1 MKRVLKL
8 TLFVVILIMT
18 MMMSKTVL
26 ADERKDA
33 KVDYEYNSDGTA
45 KVTITFSESVEGFNT
60 LIESGWQL
68 SGNTATKTMNP
79 GEWYIYMSDTE
90 QAKVVVNNI
99 AKVGDTITINS
110 SSNKS
115 TLKNLRLDD
124 ESYGTVSG
132 NKITFNKEGE
142 TSYLADVTYV
152 KDENTVGNF
161 ELRWNVKI
169 TKDGKKYNSHLKVTV
184 TDTLGKYSNLTDLNT
199 QNEVK
204 KYLIDAGV
212 SKKNVEA
219 WLKDVNEYNKTIK
232 NTSLVKKGYKKL
244 GLNVPVY
251 NDTKIAEYWSK
262 KYNMFIGYNCRI
274 TAFDL
279 LKDYVKIG
287 KNVKTDTTELF
298 MDSDALKNSPYQKY
312 NKKDTK
318 KFEALYSS
326 INTVYSTNTDKH
338 ISVFKKYRKK
348 NDIKLANDKTKAS
361 LITVVFHSSFSK
373 KENELFIGHAGV
385 LVPLKNKKY
394 IFIEKLSFQSPYQV
408 IKFESKQQ
416 LNEYLMRMY
425 DTEWGQDTAKPFI
438 MENNDVL
445 SCYHSVR

>member
-8 TLFVVILIMT
+8 TLFAVILIMT

-90 QAKVVVNNI
+90 RAKVVVNNI

-169 TKDGKKYNSHLKVTV
+169 TKDGKNP
-184 TDTLGKYSNLTDLNT
+184 
-199 QNEVK
+199 
-204 KYLIDAGV
+204 
-212 SKKNVEA
+212 
-219 WLKDVNEYNKTIK
+219 VN
-232 NTSLVKKGYKKL
+232 
-244 GLNVPVY
+244 P
-251 NDTKIAEYWSK
+251 
-262 KYNMFIGYNCRI
+262 
-274 TAFDL
+274 
-279 LKDYVKIG
+279 
-287 KNVKTDTTELF
+287 
-298 MDSDALKNSPYQKY
+298 
-312 NKKDTK
+312 
-318 KFEALYSS
+318 
-326 INTVYSTNTDKH
+326 TDKE
-338 ISVFKKYRKK
+338 
-348 NDIKLANDKTKAS
+348 A
-361 LITVVFHSSFSK
+361 VVTY
-373 KENELFIGHAGV
+373 GDPTDAGV
-385 LVPLKNKKY
+385 LVTVKFSQNLPDTDEVKQ
-394 IFIEKLSFQSPYQV
+394 KLSDWQISGDTATRTMPQGAIASII
-408 IKFESKQQ
+408 IKYEDGSKETAKVAVPLTLEIGSQMDFSGMAKD
-416 LNEYLMRMY
+416 LKIDDTGIATVENGIVKAKAKGTTKMTGTSLKDGNEYTWTINVNGT
-425 DTEWGQDTAKPFI
+425 DNGNDNNDGKNNG
-438 MENNDVL
+438 ENNDQNNNNNNGNGSSDKSTKGNDGTTANKKL
-445 SCYHSVR
+445 SQTGYASILPVGVILISFVVISFIKYKKNNK

>member
-169 TKDGKKYNSHLKVTV
+169 TKDGKNP
-184 TDTLGKYSNLTDLNT
+184 
-199 QNEVK
+199 
-204 KYLIDAGV
+204 
-212 SKKNVEA
+212 
-219 WLKDVNEYNKTIK
+219 VN
-232 NTSLVKKGYKKL
+232 
-244 GLNVPVY
+244 P
-251 NDTKIAEYWSK
+251 
-262 KYNMFIGYNCRI
+262 
-274 TAFDL
+274 
-279 LKDYVKIG
+279 
-287 KNVKTDTTELF
+287 
-298 MDSDALKNSPYQKY
+298 
-312 NKKDTK
+312 
-318 KFEALYSS
+318 
-326 INTVYSTNTDKH
+326 TDKE
-338 ISVFKKYRKK
+338 
-348 NDIKLANDKTKAS
+348 A
-361 LITVVFHSSFSK
+361 VVTY
-373 KENELFIGHAGV
+373 GDPTDAGV
-385 LVPLKNKKY
+385 LVTVKFSQNLPDTDEVKQ
-394 IFIEKLSFQSPYQV
+394 KLSDWQISGDTATRTMPQGAIASII
-408 IKFESKQQ
+408 IKYEDGSKETAKVAVPLTLEIGSQMDFSGMAKD
-416 LNEYLMRMY
+416 LKIDDTGIATVENGIVKAKAKGTTKMTGTSLKDGNEYTWTINVNGT
-425 DTEWGQDTAKPFI
+425 DNGNDNNDGKNNG
-438 MENNDVL
+438 ENNDKNNTNNNGNGSSDKSTKGNDGTTANKKL
-445 SCYHSVR
+445 SQTGYASILPVGVILISFVVISFIKYKKNNK

>member
-8 TLFVVILIMT
+8 TLFAVILIMT

-110 SSNKS
+110 SNS

-142 TSYLADVTYV
+142 TSYSADVTYF

-161 ELRWNVKI
+161 TLKWKVKI
-169 TKDGKKYNSHLKVTV
+169 TKDGKNP
-184 TDTLGKYSNLTDLNT
+184 
-199 QNEVK
+199 
-204 KYLIDAGV
+204 
-212 SKKNVEA
+212 
-219 WLKDVNEYNKTIK
+219 VN
-232 NTSLVKKGYKKL
+232 
-244 GLNVPVY
+244 P
-251 NDTKIAEYWSK
+251 
-262 KYNMFIGYNCRI
+262 
-274 TAFDL
+274 
-279 LKDYVKIG
+279 
-287 KNVKTDTTELF
+287 
-298 MDSDALKNSPYQKY
+298 
-312 NKKDTK
+312 
-318 KFEALYSS
+318 
-326 INTVYSTNTDKH
+326 TDKE
-338 ISVFKKYRKK
+338 
-348 NDIKLANDKTKAS
+348 A
-361 LITVVFHSSFSK
+361 VVTY
-373 KENELFIGHAGV
+373 GDPTDAGV
-385 LVPLKNKKY
+385 LVTVKFSQNLPDTDEVKQKLSDWQISGDTATRTMPQGAIASIIIKYEDGSKETAKVAVPLTLEIGSQMDFSGMAKDLKIDDTGIATVENGIVKAKAKGTTKMTGTSLKDGNEYTWTINVNGTDNGNDNNDGKNNGENNGKNNNNNNGNGSSDKSTKGNDGTTANKKLSQTGY
-394 IFIEKLSFQSPYQV
+394 ASILPVGVILISFVVISFIKY
-408 IKFESKQQ
+408 KK
-416 LNEYLMRMY
+416 
-425 DTEWGQDTAKPFI
+425 
-438 MENNDVL
+438 NNK
-445 SCYHSVR
+445 

>member
-8 TLFVVILIMT
+8 TLFAVILIMT

-79 GEWYIYMSDTE
+79 GEWYIYMSDIE

-115 TLKNLRLDD
+115 TLKNLRLYD

-169 TKDGKKYNSHLKVTV
+169 TKDGKNP
-184 TDTLGKYSNLTDLNT
+184 
-199 QNEVK
+199 
-204 KYLIDAGV
+204 
-212 SKKNVEA
+212 
-219 WLKDVNEYNKTIK
+219 VN
-232 NTSLVKKGYKKL
+232 
-244 GLNVPVY
+244 P
-251 NDTKIAEYWSK
+251 
-262 KYNMFIGYNCRI
+262 
-274 TAFDL
+274 
-279 LKDYVKIG
+279 
-287 KNVKTDTTELF
+287 
-298 MDSDALKNSPYQKY
+298 
-312 NKKDTK
+312 
-318 KFEALYSS
+318 
-326 INTVYSTNTDKH
+326 TDKE
-338 ISVFKKYRKK
+338 
-348 NDIKLANDKTKAS
+348 A
-361 LITVVFHSSFSK
+361 VVTY
-373 KENELFIGHAGV
+373 GDPTDAGV
-385 LVPLKNKKY
+385 LVTVKFSQNLPDTDEVKQKLSDWQISGDTATRTMPQGAIASIIIKYEDGSKETAKVAVPLTLEIGSQMDFSGMAKDLKIDDTGIATVENGIVKAKAKGTTKMTGTSLKDGNEYTWTINVNGTDNGNDNNDGKNNGENNGKNNNNNNGNGSSDKSTKGNDGTTANKKLSQTGY
-394 IFIEKLSFQSPYQV
+394 ASILPVGVILISFVVISFIKY
-408 IKFESKQQ
+408 KK
-416 LNEYLMRMY
+416 
-425 DTEWGQDTAKPFI
+425 
-438 MENNDVL
+438 NNK
-445 SCYHSVR
+445 

>member
-8 TLFVVILIMT
+8 TLFAVILIMT

-169 TKDGKKYNSHLKVTV
+169 TKDGKNP
-184 TDTLGKYSNLTDLNT
+184 
-199 QNEVK
+199 
-204 KYLIDAGV
+204 
-212 SKKNVEA
+212 
-219 WLKDVNEYNKTIK
+219 VN
-232 NTSLVKKGYKKL
+232 
-244 GLNVPVY
+244 P
-251 NDTKIAEYWSK
+251 
-262 KYNMFIGYNCRI
+262 
-274 TAFDL
+274 
-279 LKDYVKIG
+279 
-287 KNVKTDTTELF
+287 
-298 MDSDALKNSPYQKY
+298 
-312 NKKDTK
+312 
-318 KFEALYSS
+318 
-326 INTVYSTNTDKH
+326 TDKE
-338 ISVFKKYRKK
+338 
-348 NDIKLANDKTKAS
+348 A
-361 LITVVFHSSFSK
+361 VVTY
-373 KENELFIGHAGV
+373 GDPTDAGV
-385 LVPLKNKKY
+385 LVTVKFSQNLPDTDEVKQ
-394 IFIEKLSFQSPYQV
+394 KLSDWQISGDTATRTMPQGAIASII
-408 IKFESKQQ
+408 IKYEDGSKETAKVAVPLTLEIGSQMDFSGMAKD
-416 LNEYLMRMY
+416 LKIDDTGIATVENGIVKAKAKGTTKMTGTSLKDGNEYTWTINVNGT
-425 DTEWGQDTAKPFI
+425 DNGNDNNDGKNNG
-438 MENNDVL
+438 ENNDQNNNNNNGNGSSDKSTKGNDGTTANKKL
-445 SCYHSVR
+445 SQTGYASILPVGVILISFVVISFIKYKKNNK

>member
-68 SGNTATKTMNP
+68 SGNTATKKMDP

-110 SSNKS
+110 SNNS
-115 TLKNLRLDD
+115 TLKNLRLSD

-161 ELRWNVKI
+161 TLTWKVKI
-169 TKDGKKYNSHLKVTV
+169 TKDGKNP
-184 TDTLGKYSNLTDLNT
+184 
-199 QNEVK
+199 
-204 KYLIDAGV
+204 
-212 SKKNVEA
+212 
-219 WLKDVNEYNKTIK
+219 VN
-232 NTSLVKKGYKKL
+232 
-244 GLNVPVY
+244 P
-251 NDTKIAEYWSK
+251 
-262 KYNMFIGYNCRI
+262 
-274 TAFDL
+274 
-279 LKDYVKIG
+279 
-287 KNVKTDTTELF
+287 
-298 MDSDALKNSPYQKY
+298 
-312 NKKDTK
+312 
-318 KFEALYSS
+318 
-326 INTVYSTNTDKH
+326 TDKE
-338 ISVFKKYRKK
+338 
-348 NDIKLANDKTKAS
+348 A
-361 LITVVFHSSFSK
+361 VVTY
-373 KENELFIGHAGV
+373 GDPTDAGV
-385 LVPLKNKKY
+385 LVTVKFSQNLPDTDEVKQ
-394 IFIEKLSFQSPYQV
+394 KLSDWQISGDTATRTMPQGAIASII
-408 IKFESKQQ
+408 IKYEDGSKETAKVAVPLTLEIGSQMDFSGMAKD
-416 LNEYLMRMY
+416 LKIDDTGIATVENGIVKAKAKGTTKMTGTSLKDGNEYTWTINVNGT
-425 DTEWGQDTAKPFI
+425 DNGNDNNDGKNNG
-438 MENNDVL
+438 ENNDKNNNNNNGNGSSDKSTKGNDGTTANKKL
-445 SCYHSVR
+445 SQTGYASILPVGVILISFVVISFIKYKKNNK

>member
-68 SGNTATKTMNP
+68 SGNTATKKMDP

-110 SSNKS
+110 SSNNS
-115 TLKNLRLDD
+115 TLKNLRLSD

-161 ELRWNVKI
+161 TLTWKVKI
-169 TKDGKKYNSHLKVTV
+169 TKDGKNP
-184 TDTLGKYSNLTDLNT
+184 
-199 QNEVK
+199 
-204 KYLIDAGV
+204 
-212 SKKNVEA
+212 
-219 WLKDVNEYNKTIK
+219 VN
-232 NTSLVKKGYKKL
+232 
-244 GLNVPVY
+244 P
-251 NDTKIAEYWSK
+251 
-262 KYNMFIGYNCRI
+262 
-274 TAFDL
+274 
-279 LKDYVKIG
+279 
-287 KNVKTDTTELF
+287 
-298 MDSDALKNSPYQKY
+298 
-312 NKKDTK
+312 
-318 KFEALYSS
+318 
-326 INTVYSTNTDKH
+326 TDKE
-338 ISVFKKYRKK
+338 
-348 NDIKLANDKTKAS
+348 A
-361 LITVVFHSSFSK
+361 VVTY
-373 KENELFIGHAGV
+373 GDPTDAGV
-385 LVPLKNKKY
+385 LVTVKFSQNLPDTDEVKQ
-394 IFIEKLSFQSPYQV
+394 KLSDWQISGDTATRTMPQGAIASII
-408 IKFESKQQ
+408 IKYEDGSKETAKVAVPLTLEIGSQMDFSGMAKD
-416 LNEYLMRMY
+416 LKIDDTGIATVENGIVKAKAKGTTKMTGTSLKDGNEYTWTINVNGT
-425 DTEWGQDTAKPFI
+425 DNGNDNNDGKNNG
-438 MENNDVL
+438 ENNDQNNNNNNGNGSSDKSTKGNDGTTANKKL
-445 SCYHSVR
+445 SQTGYASILPVGVILISFVVISFIKYKKNNK

>member
-68 SGNTATKTMNP
+68 SGNTATKKMDP

-110 SSNKS
+110 SSNNS
-115 TLKNLRLDD
+115 TLKNLRLSD

-161 ELRWNVKI
+161 TLTWKVKI
-169 TKDGKKYNSHLKVTV
+169 TKDGKNP
-184 TDTLGKYSNLTDLNT
+184 
-199 QNEVK
+199 
-204 KYLIDAGV
+204 
-212 SKKNVEA
+212 
-219 WLKDVNEYNKTIK
+219 VN
-232 NTSLVKKGYKKL
+232 
-244 GLNVPVY
+244 P
-251 NDTKIAEYWSK
+251 
-262 KYNMFIGYNCRI
+262 
-274 TAFDL
+274 
-279 LKDYVKIG
+279 
-287 KNVKTDTTELF
+287 
-298 MDSDALKNSPYQKY
+298 
-312 NKKDTK
+312 
-318 KFEALYSS
+318 
-326 INTVYSTNTDKH
+326 TDKE
-338 ISVFKKYRKK
+338 
-348 NDIKLANDKTKAS
+348 A
-361 LITVVFHSSFSK
+361 VVTY
-373 KENELFIGHAGV
+373 GDPTDAGV
-385 LVPLKNKKY
+385 LVTVKFSQNLPDTDEVKQ
-394 IFIEKLSFQSPYQV
+394 KLSDWQISGDTATRTMPQGAIASII
-408 IKFESKQQ
+408 IKYEDGSKETAKVAVPLTLEIGSQMDFSGMAKD
-416 LNEYLMRMY
+416 LKIDDTGIATVENGIVKAKAKGTTKMTGTSLKDGNEYTWTINVNGT
-425 DTEWGQDTAKPFI
+425 DNGNDNNDGKNNG
-438 MENNDVL
+438 ENNDKNNNNNNGNGSSDKSTKGNDGTTANKKL
-445 SCYHSVR
+445 SLTGYASILPVGVILISFVVISFIKYKKNNK

>member
-8 TLFVVILIMT
+8 TLFAVILIMT

-169 TKDGKKYNSHLKVTV
+169 TKDGKNPVNPTDKEAVVTYG
-184 TDTLGKYSNLTDLNT
+184 DP
-199 QNEVK
+199 
-204 KYLIDAGV
+204 IDAGV
-212 SKKNVEA
+212 LVTVKFSQNLPDTDEVKQKLSDWQISGDTATRTMPQGAIASIIIKYEDGSKETAKVAVPLTLEIGSQMDFSGMAKDLKIDDTGIATVENGIVKA
-219 WLKDVNEYNKTIK
+219 KAKGTTKMTGTSLKDGNEYTWTI
-232 NTSLVKKGYKKL
+232 
-244 GLNVPVY
+244 NVNGTDNG
-251 NDTKIAEYWSK
+251 ND
-262 KYNMFIGYNCRI
+262 NN
-274 TAFDL
+274 D
-279 LKDYVKIG
+279 G
-287 KNVKTDTTELF
+287 KN
-298 MDSDALKNSPYQKY
+298 N
-312 NKKDTK
+312 
-318 KFEALYSS
+318 
-326 INTVYSTNTDKH
+326 
-338 ISVFKKYRKK
+338 
-348 NDIKLANDKTKAS
+348 
-361 LITVVFHSSFSK
+361 
-373 KENELFIGHAGV
+373 G
-385 LVPLKNKKY
+385 
-394 IFIEKLSFQSPYQV
+394 
-408 IKFESKQQ
+408 
-416 LNEYLMRMY
+416 
-425 DTEWGQDTAKPFI
+425 
-438 MENNDVL
+438 ENNDQNNNNNNGNGSSDKSTKGNDGTTANKKL
-445 SCYHSVR
+445 SQTGYASILPVGVILISFVVISFIKYKKNNK

>member
-68 SGNTATKTMNP
+68 SGNTATKKMDP

-110 SSNKS
+110 SSNNS
-115 TLKNLRLDD
+115 TLKNLRLSD

-161 ELRWNVKI
+161 TLTWKVKI
-169 TKDGKKYNSHLKVTV
+169 TKDGKNP
-184 TDTLGKYSNLTDLNT
+184 
-199 QNEVK
+199 
-204 KYLIDAGV
+204 
-212 SKKNVEA
+212 
-219 WLKDVNEYNKTIK
+219 VN
-232 NTSLVKKGYKKL
+232 
-244 GLNVPVY
+244 P
-251 NDTKIAEYWSK
+251 
-262 KYNMFIGYNCRI
+262 
-274 TAFDL
+274 
-279 LKDYVKIG
+279 
-287 KNVKTDTTELF
+287 
-298 MDSDALKNSPYQKY
+298 
-312 NKKDTK
+312 
-318 KFEALYSS
+318 
-326 INTVYSTNTDKH
+326 TDKE
-338 ISVFKKYRKK
+338 
-348 NDIKLANDKTKAS
+348 A
-361 LITVVFHSSFSK
+361 VVTY
-373 KENELFIGHAGV
+373 GDPTDAGV
-385 LVPLKNKKY
+385 LVTVKFSQNLPDTDEVKQ
-394 IFIEKLSFQSPYQV
+394 KLSDWQISGDTATRTMPQGAIASII
-408 IKFESKQQ
+408 IKYEDGSKETAKVAVPLTLEIGSQMDFSGMAKD
-416 LNEYLMRMY
+416 LKIDDTGIATVENGIVKAKAKGTTKMTGTSLKDGNEYTWTINVNGT
-425 DTEWGQDTAKPFI
+425 DNGNDNNDGKNNG
-438 MENNDVL
+438 ENNDKNNNNNNGNGSSDKSTKGNDGTTANKKL
-445 SCYHSVR
+445 SQTGYASILPVGVILISFVVISFIKYKKNL

>member
-8 TLFVVILIMT
+8 TLFAVILIMT

-110 SSNKS
+110 SNS

-142 TSYLADVTYV
+142 TSYSADVTYF

-161 ELRWNVKI
+161 TLKWKVKI
-169 TKDGKKYNSHLKVTV
+169 TKDGKNP
-184 TDTLGKYSNLTDLNT
+184 
-199 QNEVK
+199 
-204 KYLIDAGV
+204 
-212 SKKNVEA
+212 
-219 WLKDVNEYNKTIK
+219 VN
-232 NTSLVKKGYKKL
+232 
-244 GLNVPVY
+244 P
-251 NDTKIAEYWSK
+251 
-262 KYNMFIGYNCRI
+262 
-274 TAFDL
+274 
-279 LKDYVKIG
+279 
-287 KNVKTDTTELF
+287 
-298 MDSDALKNSPYQKY
+298 
-312 NKKDTK
+312 
-318 KFEALYSS
+318 
-326 INTVYSTNTDKH
+326 TDKE
-338 ISVFKKYRKK
+338 
-348 NDIKLANDKTKAS
+348 A
-361 LITVVFHSSFSK
+361 VVTY
-373 KENELFIGHAGV
+373 GDPTDAGV
-385 LVPLKNKKY
+385 LVTVKFSQNLPDTDEVKQKLSDWQISGDTATRTMPQGAIASIIIKYEYGSKETAKVAVPLTLEIGSQMDFSGMAKDLKIDDTGIATVENGIVKAKAKGTTKMTGTSLKDGNEYTWTINVNGTDNGNDNNDGKNNGENNGKNNNNNNGNGSSDKSTKGNDGTTANKKLSQTGY
-394 IFIEKLSFQSPYQV
+394 ASILPVGVILISFVVISFIKY
-408 IKFESKQQ
+408 KK
-416 LNEYLMRMY
+416 
-425 DTEWGQDTAKPFI
+425 
-438 MENNDVL
+438 NNK
-445 SCYHSVR
+445 

>member
-8 TLFVVILIMT
+8 TLFAVILIMT

-169 TKDGKKYNSHLKVTV
+169 TKDGKNP
-184 TDTLGKYSNLTDLNT
+184 
-199 QNEVK
+199 
-204 KYLIDAGV
+204 
-212 SKKNVEA
+212 
-219 WLKDVNEYNKTIK
+219 VN
-232 NTSLVKKGYKKL
+232 
-244 GLNVPVY
+244 P
-251 NDTKIAEYWSK
+251 
-262 KYNMFIGYNCRI
+262 
-274 TAFDL
+274 
-279 LKDYVKIG
+279 
-287 KNVKTDTTELF
+287 
-298 MDSDALKNSPYQKY
+298 
-312 NKKDTK
+312 
-318 KFEALYSS
+318 
-326 INTVYSTNTDKH
+326 TDKE
-338 ISVFKKYRKK
+338 
-348 NDIKLANDKTKAS
+348 A
-361 LITVVFHSSFSK
+361 VVTY
-373 KENELFIGHAGV
+373 GDPTDAGV
-385 LVPLKNKKY
+385 LVTVKFSQNLPDTDEVKQ
-394 IFIEKLSFQSPYQV
+394 KLSDWQISGDTATRTMPQGAIASII
-408 IKFESKQQ
+408 IKYEDGSKETAKVAVPLTLEIGSQMDFSGMAKN
-416 LNEYLMRMY
+416 LKIDDTGIATVENGIVKAKAKGTTKMTGTSLKDGNEYTWTINVNGT
-425 DTEWGQDTAKPFI
+425 DNGNDNNDGKNNG
-438 MENNDVL
+438 ENNDQNNNNNNGNGSSDKSTKGNDGTTANKKL
-445 SCYHSVR
+445 SQTGYASILPVGVILISFVVISFIKYKKNNK

>member
-68 SGNTATKTMNP
+68 SGNTATKKMDP

-110 SSNKS
+110 SSNNP
-115 TLKNLRLDD
+115 TLKNLRLSD

-161 ELRWNVKI
+161 TLTWKVKI
-169 TKDGKKYNSHLKVTV
+169 TKDGKNP
-184 TDTLGKYSNLTDLNT
+184 
-199 QNEVK
+199 
-204 KYLIDAGV
+204 
-212 SKKNVEA
+212 
-219 WLKDVNEYNKTIK
+219 VN
-232 NTSLVKKGYKKL
+232 
-244 GLNVPVY
+244 P
-251 NDTKIAEYWSK
+251 
-262 KYNMFIGYNCRI
+262 
-274 TAFDL
+274 
-279 LKDYVKIG
+279 
-287 KNVKTDTTELF
+287 
-298 MDSDALKNSPYQKY
+298 
-312 NKKDTK
+312 
-318 KFEALYSS
+318 
-326 INTVYSTNTDKH
+326 TDKE
-338 ISVFKKYRKK
+338 
-348 NDIKLANDKTKAS
+348 A
-361 LITVVFHSSFSK
+361 VVTY
-373 KENELFIGHAGV
+373 GDPTDAGV
-385 LVPLKNKKY
+385 LVTVKFSQNLPDTDEVKQ
-394 IFIEKLSFQSPYQV
+394 KLSDWQISGDTATRTMPQGAIASII
-408 IKFESKQQ
+408 IKYEDGSKETAKVAVPLTLEIGSQMDFSGMAKD
-416 LNEYLMRMY
+416 LKIDDTGIATVENGIVKAKAKGTTKMTGTSLKDGNEYTWTINVNGN
-425 DTEWGQDTAKPFI
+425 DNNDGKNNG
-438 MENNDVL
+438 ENNDKNNNNNNGNGSSDKSTKGNDGTTANKKL
-445 SCYHSVR
+445 SQTGYASILPVGVILISFVVISFIKYKKNNK

>member
-8 TLFVVILIMT
+8 TLFAVILIMT

-26 ADERKDA
+26 ADEKKDA

-169 TKDGKKYNSHLKVTV
+169 TKDGKNP
-184 TDTLGKYSNLTDLNT
+184 
-199 QNEVK
+199 
-204 KYLIDAGV
+204 
-212 SKKNVEA
+212 
-219 WLKDVNEYNKTIK
+219 VN
-232 NTSLVKKGYKKL
+232 
-244 GLNVPVY
+244 P
-251 NDTKIAEYWSK
+251 
-262 KYNMFIGYNCRI
+262 
-274 TAFDL
+274 
-279 LKDYVKIG
+279 
-287 KNVKTDTTELF
+287 
-298 MDSDALKNSPYQKY
+298 
-312 NKKDTK
+312 
-318 KFEALYSS
+318 
-326 INTVYSTNTDKH
+326 TDKE
-338 ISVFKKYRKK
+338 
-348 NDIKLANDKTKAS
+348 A
-361 LITVVFHSSFSK
+361 VVTY
-373 KENELFIGHAGV
+373 GDPTDAGV
-385 LVPLKNKKY
+385 LVTVKFSQNLPDTDEVKQ
-394 IFIEKLSFQSPYQV
+394 KLSDWQISGDTATRTMPQGAIASII
-408 IKFESKQQ
+408 IKYEDGSKETAKVAVPLTLEIGSQMDFSGMAKD
-416 LNEYLMRMY
+416 LKIDDTGIATVENGIVKAKAKGTTKMTGTSLKDGNEYTWTINVNGT
-425 DTEWGQDTAKPFI
+425 DNGNDNNDGKNNG
-438 MENNDVL
+438 ENNDQNNNNNNGNGSSDKSTKGNDGTTANKKL
-445 SCYHSVR
+445 SQTGYASILPVGVILISFVVISFIKYKKNNK

>member
-79 GEWYIYMSDTE
+79 GEWYIYMDDTE

-110 SSNKS
+110 SSNNS
-115 TLKNLRLDD
+115 TLKNLRLSD

-161 ELRWNVKI
+161 TLTWKVKI
-169 TKDGKKYNSHLKVTV
+169 TKDGKNP
-184 TDTLGKYSNLTDLNT
+184 
-199 QNEVK
+199 
-204 KYLIDAGV
+204 
-212 SKKNVEA
+212 
-219 WLKDVNEYNKTIK
+219 VN
-232 NTSLVKKGYKKL
+232 
-244 GLNVPVY
+244 P
-251 NDTKIAEYWSK
+251 
-262 KYNMFIGYNCRI
+262 
-274 TAFDL
+274 
-279 LKDYVKIG
+279 
-287 KNVKTDTTELF
+287 
-298 MDSDALKNSPYQKY
+298 
-312 NKKDTK
+312 
-318 KFEALYSS
+318 
-326 INTVYSTNTDKH
+326 TDKE
-338 ISVFKKYRKK
+338 
-348 NDIKLANDKTKAS
+348 A
-361 LITVVFHSSFSK
+361 VVTY
-373 KENELFIGHAGV
+373 GDPTDAGV
-385 LVPLKNKKY
+385 LVTVKFSQNLPDTDEVKQ
-394 IFIEKLSFQSPYQV
+394 KLSDWQISGDTATRTMPQGAIASII
-408 IKFESKQQ
+408 IKYEDGSKETAKVAVPLTLEIGSQMDFSGMAKD
-416 LNEYLMRMY
+416 LKIDDTGIATVENGIVKAKAKGTTKMTGTSLKDGNEYTWTINVNGT
-425 DTEWGQDTAKPFI
+425 DNGNDNNDGKNNG
-438 MENNDVL
+438 ENNDKNNNNNNGNGSSDKSTKGNDGTTANKKL
-445 SCYHSVR
+445 SQTGYASILPVGVILISFVVISFIKYKKNNK

>member
-8 TLFVVILIMT
+8 TLFAVILIMT

-152 KDENTVGNF
+152 TVGNF

-169 TKDGKKYNSHLKVTV
+169 TKDGKNP
-184 TDTLGKYSNLTDLNT
+184 
-199 QNEVK
+199 
-204 KYLIDAGV
+204 
-212 SKKNVEA
+212 
-219 WLKDVNEYNKTIK
+219 VN
-232 NTSLVKKGYKKL
+232 
-244 GLNVPVY
+244 P
-251 NDTKIAEYWSK
+251 
-262 KYNMFIGYNCRI
+262 
-274 TAFDL
+274 
-279 LKDYVKIG
+279 
-287 KNVKTDTTELF
+287 
-298 MDSDALKNSPYQKY
+298 
-312 NKKDTK
+312 
-318 KFEALYSS
+318 
-326 INTVYSTNTDKH
+326 TDKE
-338 ISVFKKYRKK
+338 
-348 NDIKLANDKTKAS
+348 A
-361 LITVVFHSSFSK
+361 VVTY
-373 KENELFIGHAGV
+373 GDPTDAGV
-385 LVPLKNKKY
+385 LVTVKFSQNLPDTDEVKQ
-394 IFIEKLSFQSPYQV
+394 KLSDWQISGDTATRTMPQGAIASII
-408 IKFESKQQ
+408 IKYEDGSKETAKVAVPLTLEIGSQMDFSGMAKD
-416 LNEYLMRMY
+416 LKIDDTGIATVENGIVKAKAKGTTKMTGTSLKDGNEYTWTINVNGT
-425 DTEWGQDTAKPFI
+425 DNGNDNNDGKNNG
-438 MENNDVL
+438 ENNDQNNNNNNGNGSSDKSTKGNDGTTANKKL
-445 SCYHSVR
+445 SQTGYASILPVGVILISFVVISFIKYKKNNK

>member
-68 SGNTATKTMNP
+68 SGNTATKKMDP

-110 SSNKS
+110 SSNNP
-115 TLKNLRLDD
+115 TLKNLRLSD

-161 ELRWNVKI
+161 TLTWKVKI
-169 TKDGKKYNSHLKVTV
+169 TKDGKNP
-184 TDTLGKYSNLTDLNT
+184 
-199 QNEVK
+199 
-204 KYLIDAGV
+204 
-212 SKKNVEA
+212 
-219 WLKDVNEYNKTIK
+219 VN
-232 NTSLVKKGYKKL
+232 
-244 GLNVPVY
+244 P
-251 NDTKIAEYWSK
+251 
-262 KYNMFIGYNCRI
+262 
-274 TAFDL
+274 
-279 LKDYVKIG
+279 
-287 KNVKTDTTELF
+287 
-298 MDSDALKNSPYQKY
+298 
-312 NKKDTK
+312 
-318 KFEALYSS
+318 
-326 INTVYSTNTDKH
+326 TDKE
-338 ISVFKKYRKK
+338 
-348 NDIKLANDKTKAS
+348 A
-361 LITVVFHSSFSK
+361 VVTY
-373 KENELFIGHAGV
+373 GDPTDAGV
-385 LVPLKNKKY
+385 LVTVKFSQNLPDTDEVKQ
-394 IFIEKLSFQSPYQV
+394 KLSDWQISGDTATRTMPQGAIASII
-408 IKFESKQQ
+408 IKYEDGSKETAKVAVPLTLEIGSQMDFSGMAKD
-416 LNEYLMRMY
+416 LKIDDTGIATVENGIVKAKAKGTTKMTGTSLKDGNEYTWTINVNGT
-425 DTEWGQDTAKPFI
+425 DNGNDNNDGKNNG
-438 MENNDVL
+438 ENNDKNNNNNNGNGSSDKSTKGNDGTTANKKL
-445 SCYHSVR
+445 SQTGYASILPVGVILISFVVISFIKYKKNNK

>member
-68 SGNTATKTMNP
+68 SGNTATKKMDP

-110 SSNKS
+110 SSNNS
-115 TLKNLRLDD
+115 TLKNLRLRD

-161 ELRWNVKI
+161 TLTWKVKI
-169 TKDGKKYNSHLKVTV
+169 TKDGKNP
-184 TDTLGKYSNLTDLNT
+184 
-199 QNEVK
+199 
-204 KYLIDAGV
+204 
-212 SKKNVEA
+212 
-219 WLKDVNEYNKTIK
+219 VN
-232 NTSLVKKGYKKL
+232 
-244 GLNVPVY
+244 P
-251 NDTKIAEYWSK
+251 
-262 KYNMFIGYNCRI
+262 
-274 TAFDL
+274 
-279 LKDYVKIG
+279 
-287 KNVKTDTTELF
+287 
-298 MDSDALKNSPYQKY
+298 
-312 NKKDTK
+312 
-318 KFEALYSS
+318 
-326 INTVYSTNTDKH
+326 TDKE
-338 ISVFKKYRKK
+338 
-348 NDIKLANDKTKAS
+348 A
-361 LITVVFHSSFSK
+361 VVTY
-373 KENELFIGHAGV
+373 GDPTDAGV
-385 LVPLKNKKY
+385 LVTVKFSQNLPDTDEVKQ
-394 IFIEKLSFQSPYQV
+394 KLSDWQISGDTATRTMPQGAIASII
-408 IKFESKQQ
+408 IKYEDGSKETAKVAVPLTLEIGSQMDFSGMAKD
-416 LNEYLMRMY
+416 LKIDDTGIATVENGIVKAKAKGTTKMTGTSLKDGNEYTWTINVNGT
-425 DTEWGQDTAKPFI
+425 DNGNDNNDGKNNG
-438 MENNDVL
+438 ENNDKNNNNNNGNGSSDKSTKGNDGTTANKKL
-445 SCYHSVR
+445 SQTGYASILPVGVILISFVVISFIKYKKNNK

>member
-68 SGNTATKTMNP
+68 SGNTATKKMDP

-110 SSNKS
+110 SSNNS
-115 TLKNLRLDD
+115 TLKNLRLSD

-161 ELRWNVKI
+161 TLTWKVKI
-169 TKDGKKYNSHLKVTV
+169 TKDGK
-184 TDTLGKYSNLTDLNT
+184 NL
-199 QNEVK
+199 
-204 KYLIDAGV
+204 
-212 SKKNVEA
+212 
-219 WLKDVNEYNKTIK
+219 VN
-232 NTSLVKKGYKKL
+232 
-244 GLNVPVY
+244 P
-251 NDTKIAEYWSK
+251 
-262 KYNMFIGYNCRI
+262 
-274 TAFDL
+274 
-279 LKDYVKIG
+279 
-287 KNVKTDTTELF
+287 
-298 MDSDALKNSPYQKY
+298 
-312 NKKDTK
+312 
-318 KFEALYSS
+318 
-326 INTVYSTNTDKH
+326 TDKE
-338 ISVFKKYRKK
+338 
-348 NDIKLANDKTKAS
+348 A
-361 LITVVFHSSFSK
+361 VVTY
-373 KENELFIGHAGV
+373 GDPTDAGV
-385 LVPLKNKKY
+385 LVTVKFSQNLPDTDEVKQ
-394 IFIEKLSFQSPYQV
+394 KLSDWQISGDTATRTMPQGAIASII
-408 IKFESKQQ
+408 IKYEDGSKETAKVAVPLTLEIGSQMDFSGMAKD
-416 LNEYLMRMY
+416 LKIDDTGIATVENGIVKAKAKGTTKMTGTSLKDGNEYTWTINVNGT
-425 DTEWGQDTAKPFI
+425 DNGNDNNDGKNNG
-438 MENNDVL
+438 ENNDKNNNNNNGNGSSDKSTKGNDGTTANKKL
-445 SCYHSVR
+445 SQTGYASILPVGVILISFVVISFIKYKKNNK